1 MPKERTLILESS
13 RVNQK
18 ITRMA
23 HEIYE
28 HHHKSKDLIL
38 IGISGRGFELAGRLA
53 ELLKE
58 ISPLK
63 IQKLEISM
71 NKENP
76 LKGDILLSGELSELM
91 GKEVVLVDDVLNS
104 GKTLMFAAR
113 HILQVEIKKLSVAT
127 LVERSHRKFPL
138 KSDFVGLTLST
149 NLKEHVSVDLT
160 AKKES
165 IHLEA

>member
-1 MPKERTLILESS
+1 
-13 RVNQK
+13 
-18 ITRMA
+18 
-23 HEIYE
+23 
-28 HHHKSKDLIL
+28 
-38 IGISGRGFELAGRLA
+38 
-53 ELLKE
+53 
-58 ISPLK
+58 
-63 IQKLEISM
+63 
-71 NKENP
+71 
-76 LKGDILLSGELSELM
+76 
-91 GKEVVLVDDVLNS
+91 
-104 GKTLMFAAR
+104 MFAAR